1 MATIKPFQGM
11 RYNIEKIE
19 DMSKVVTPPYDVISP
34 KEQEGYYQSH
44 QFNIIRL
51 IKGKGNPEDNEHS
64 NKYTRAADDFST
76 WYNNDILKK
85 EPKPAIYIYEQI
97 FDLKGETFSR
107 KGFIANIKLEEL
119 KSGHIFPHEQTLS
132 GPKADR
138 FNLINSC
145 SANFSCVFSLYPDSS
160 NSEQSVDNIINSH
173 SMKNPDFSFVDDK
186 GVKNSVW
193 VITDSDTVNKI
204 VNMMQDKPLFIA
216 DGHHRYETAL
226 AYRDKV
232 RKELEKNNGNNEN
245 EELPVDYVMMMC
257 VSMANSGLKILPT
270 HRVIKDVNGLSS
282 QEIKDKLNTIFSVEP
297 INING
302 TSRHIKEILKENEKR
317 HAFILYLRDEKKFYL
332 STLTKEK
339 AHNMPFDLEYSNW
352 KFFDV
357 GILHGIILDKLF
369 EIRQIQSKNE
379 SKIEYIKNE
388 EDAIS
393 LVNDN
398 GYQIAFFLNPTKIED
413 IQLVAKDRQIM
424 PPKSTYFYPK
434 LCTGIVISKL

>member
-1 MATIKPFQGM
+1 MATIKPFQGV
-11 RYNIEKIE
+11 RYNIAKTE
-19 DMSKVVTPPYDVISP
+19 DMSKVVTPPYDVISQ

-44 QFNIIRL
+44 PFNIIRL
-51 IKGKGNPEDNEHS
+51 IKGKDNPEDNEHS
-64 NKYTRAADDFST
+64 NKYTRAACDFT
-76 WYNNDILKK
+76 AWHKDGILKK
-85 EPKPAIYIYEQI
+85 ESKPAIYIYEQI

-138 FNLINSC
+138 FNLINAC

-160 NSEQSVDNIINSH
+160 NKEESVDNIINSN
-173 SMKNPDFSFVDDK
+173 STGTPDVSFTDDQ
-186 GVKNSVW
+186 GVRNSVW
-193 VITDSDTVNKI
+193 VITDSDMVNKI

-226 AYRDKV
+226 AYRDKI
-232 RKELEKNNGNNEN
+232 REELNKKCDNNEH
-245 EELPVDYVMMMC
+245 EELSVDYVMMMC
-257 VSMANSGLKILPT
+257 VSMANTGLKILPT
-270 HRVIKDVNGLSS
+270 HRVIKNVNGLSS
-282 QEIKDKLNTIFSVEP
+282 KEIKDKLSKVFSIEP

-302 TSRHIKEILKENEKR
+302 SANHIEETLKKNKEL

-332 STLTKEK
+332 ITITKEK
-339 AHNMPFDLEYSNW
+339 AHNISYDLEYSNW

-398 GYQIAFFLNPTKIED
+398 GYQIAFFLNPTKIKD